1 VRSATASGGRNR
13 ERELRK
19 KCRESRMD
27 RLRPLPVG
35 EKGSNA
41 VGKNT
46 ESCKEIYRR
55 SKRTMFLTENV
66 SESTTFLTAKLTSAA
81 GGR

>member
-1 VRSATASGGRNR
+1 
-13 ERELRK
+13 
-19 KCRESRMD
+19 MD

-66 SESTTFLTAKLTSAA
+66 SESTMFLTGKAVDE
-81 GGR
+81 